1 MKALRF
7 IANLGGICFLVLL
20 VGTFIF
26 AVTNFH
32 INDDSVV
39 VTEYEVQSRKVQK
52 EFKVVQISD
61 LHDFSGVDDAVQAV
75 VSCNPDLIVTT
86 GDMFDANRPDLEK
99 TLSLY
104 DKLQDSITCPI
115 LYCIGNHENSKPE
128 LLEILKDEIKKRGIL
143 LVHNSAILQNVNGQ
157 DINVIGIYQDMKY
170 NKKMTEL
177 KVNSDRFNLV
187 LCHFPEN
194 FDNLLSN
201 ESLYYG
207 KELDWNFDLVLSGH
221 AHGGQFRWRDKGL
234 YAPNQGYLPKFT
246 HGEYKLTDTETLIV
260 NSGLGNSA
268 FPIRVNNPSE
278 VVCVTIKPMDK
289 EDYVLY
295 KIMEEEF

>member
-7 IANLGGICFLVLL
+7 IANLGGFCFLVLL
-20 VGTFIF
+20 VGSLIF
-26 AVTNFH
+26 VVTNFH

-39 VTEYEVQSRKVQK
+39 VTEYEVESNKVSK

-61 LHDFSGVDDAVQAV
+61 FHDFSGVDNAVQAI
-75 VSCNPDLIVTT
+75 VSCKPDLIVNT

-115 LYCIGNHENSKPE
+115 LYCIGNHENSKSE
-128 LLEILKDEIKKRGIL
+128 LLELLKSEMQKRGIL
-143 LVHNSAILQNVNGQ
+143 LVHNSVIVQNVNGQ
-157 DINVIGIYQDMKY
+157 DINVVGIYQDIKY

-177 KVNSDRFNLV
+177 KVNDARFNLV

-194 FDNLLSN
+194 FDNLLAN

-207 KELDWNFDLVLSGH
+207 EELSWNFDLVLSGH

-234 YAPNQGYLPKFT
+234 FAPNQGYLPKFT
-246 HGEYKLTDTETLIV
+246 HGEYQLTDTERLIV
-260 NSGLGNSA
+260 NSGLGNSS

-278 VVCVTIKPMDK
+278 VVCVTIKPVNK
-289 EDYVLY
+289 
-295 KIMEEEF
+295 